1 MRMEKAVITGATSM
15 IGISLIKV
23 MLDDPKMKKIYAV
36 IRPGTEKVNRIPDD
50 RRIICV
56 ECDIEEYEHLAS
68 QIDDD
73 CDVFYHL
80 AWPRTAT
87 YQESYE
93 DMLVKSQSIQ
103 TVLAA
108 VKTAAELNCRMFI
121 GAGSQAEY
129 GVQDTKRFAP
139 DTPCR
144 PVRAD
149 GILHLAACEL
159 AGILAGNLEIDCVW
173 MRIFSV
179 YGVHDRSDSMIMTTI
194 RKLMKE
200 ERCAFTS
207 AEQKWDYLYEDDIGR
222 AFYLVGK
229 KVCGSHIYC
238 VGKGEAVPLKEYI
251 YIIRDVV
258 APEGAEIGIGELP
271 YPSEPIM
278 NLCADITSLTRDT
291 GWFPQISFEEGI
303 GRIYKEILNSAI

>member
-15 IGISLIKV
+15 IGISLIKA
-23 MLDDPKMKKIYAV
+23 MLDDSEIKKIYAV
-36 IRPGTEKVNRIPDD
+36 IRPGTEKINRIPDD

-56 ECDIEEYEHLAS
+56 ECDTEEYERLS
-68 QIDDD
+68 SKIDDE

-87 YQESYE
+87 YEESYE
-93 DMLVKSQSIQ
+93 DMLIKSRNIQ
-103 TVLAA
+103 TVLSA
-108 VKTAAELNCRMFI
+108 VKTAADLKCRMFI
-121 GAGSQAEY
+121 GAGSQSEY
-129 GVQDTKRFAP
+129 GVQDVKRLAP

-149 GILHLAACEL
+149 GILHLAACEM
-159 AGILAGNLEIDCVW
+159 AGILAKNLGIDCVW
-173 MRIFSV
+173 LRIFSV
-179 YGVHDRSDSMIMTTI
+179 YGVHDRSNSMIMTTI
-194 RKLMKE
+194 RKLIE
-200 ERCAFTS
+200 GERCAFTP
-207 AEQKWDYLYEDDIGR
+207 AEQKWDYLYEDDIGT

-258 APEGAEIGIGELP
+258 ASEGADIGIGELP

-278 NLCADITSLTRDT
+278 NLCADITSLTKDT
-291 GWFPQISFEEGI
+291 GWTPQISFEEGI
-303 GRIYKEILNSAI
+303 ARIYKEILDGAI